1 MALTDRLIRALSLA
15 AALCAVECAQP
26 RTQIIV
32 RVDSDF
38 SPIDGEL
45 ASVEVIVRSQDDR
58 ERARYTFPVGTA
70 ASNAIRAFP
79 AELFAIEP
87 LGGDSTRVVSVE
99 VSPVQSERLFTVRS
113 TAGFL
118 RGRTTVLDVYLAR
131 MCAAQTSPCP
141 SGQTCGR
148 NGVCVEEQRA
158 ALPEF
163 DGGGPAVDASG
174 DGPSVRCTL
183 ECCRARTVGPLLAP
197 SADACRSL
205 YPTCA
210 DYGFVRRTLVDDVAV
225 YARAERC
232 WAKCEN
238 RAAFHEVSASAS
250 ATCARDAA
258 AYCAANAD
266 RGPLQRSEWNACEPL
281 AP

>member
-1 MALTDRLIRALSLA
+1 MALTDRLIRTLTIA
-15 AALCAVECAQP
+15 AALCAAECAQP
-26 RTQIIV
+26 RTQIIL
-32 RVDSDF
+32 RVDSDY
-38 SPIDGEL
+38 SPIAGEL
-45 ASVEVIVRSQDDR
+45 ASVEVIVRSQDGR
-58 ERARYTFPVGTA
+58 ERARYSFPVGTE
-70 ASNAIRAFP
+70 ASNAIRSFP

-99 VSPVQSERLFTVRS
+99 VSPVQTDRLFTTRS
-113 TAGFL
+113 SAGFL

-131 MCAAQTSPCP
+131 TCAASSPCP

-148 NGVCVEEQRA
+148 NGVCVDEQRA
-158 ALPEF
+158 MLPEF
-163 DGGGPAVDASG
+163 DGGAAMDASG
-174 DGPSVRCTL
+174 DGPAVRCSL
-183 ECCRARTVGPLLAP
+183 ECCRERTVGPLLAP

-225 YARAERC
+225 YARPERC
-232 WAKCEN
+232 WAKCAN
-238 RAAFHEVSASAS
+238 RAAFHEVVSGASSA
-250 ATCARDAA
+250 CARDAA

-266 RGPLQRSEWNACEPL
+266 RGALQRSEWNACEPL

>member
-1 MALTDRLIRALSLA
+1 MALTDRLILPLA
-15 AALCAVECAQP
+15 IGAALFAVECAQP

-32 RVDSDF
+32 RLDSDY
-38 SPIDGEL
+38 SPIAGDL
-45 ASVEVIVRSQDDR
+45 ASVEVIVRSQDER
-58 ERARYTFPVGTA
+58 ERARYSFPVGTE

-79 AELFAIEP
+79 VELFAIEP

-99 VSPVQSERLFTVRS
+99 VSPVQSDRLFTVRS
-113 TAGFL
+113 SASFL

-131 MCAAQTSPCP
+131 MCAAQANPCP

-148 NGVCVEEQRA
+148 NGVCAPEQRA

-163 DGGGPAVDASG
+163 DGGGATTDASAS
-174 DGPSVRCTL
+174 GPSVRCAL
-183 ECCRARTVGPLLAP
+183 ECCRGRTVGPLLAP
-197 SADACRSL
+197 SAEACRSL

-232 WAKCEN
+232 WAKCAN
-238 RAAFHEVSASAS
+238 RAAYHEVASGTMDA
-250 ATCARDAA
+250 CARDAA

-266 RGPLQRSEWNACEPL
+266 RGALQRSEWNACEPL
-281 AP
+281 AL